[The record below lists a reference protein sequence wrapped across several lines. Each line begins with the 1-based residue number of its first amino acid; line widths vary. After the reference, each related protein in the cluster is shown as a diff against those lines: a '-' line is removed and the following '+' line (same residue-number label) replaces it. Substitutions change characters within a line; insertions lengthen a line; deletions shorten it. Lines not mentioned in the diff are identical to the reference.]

1 VRRLIGVI
9 GPSLPDEKTYRLA
22 YRVGELIGLQG
33 WITITGGLG
42 GVMEAAACG
51 ARSSKGLTVGMLPG
65 EDPHSCNSCI
75 DIPIA
80 TGLGE
85 MRNFLIVRSS
95 EALISVGISPGTL
108 IEMATAVRIGKP
120 LIALG
125 LEADL
130 PIEVRRARS
139 PEEALQFLMDLWRT
153 EK

>member
-1 VRRLIGVI
+1 M
-9 GPSLPDEKTYRLA
+9 
-22 YRVGELIGLQG
+22 
-33 WITITGGLG
+33 
-42 GVMEAAACG
+42 MEAAACG

-125 LEADL
+125 LEADF
-130 PIEVRRARS
+130 PFEVRRAHS

>member
-1 VRRLIGVI
+1 VRRIIGVI
-9 GPSLPDEKTYRLA
+9 GPSHPDEEIYRLA
-22 YRVGELIGLQG
+22 FRVGELIGLQD
-33 WITITGGLG
+33 WITVTGGLG

-51 ARSSKGLTVGMLPG
+51 ARSSKGITVGILPG
-65 EDPHSCNSCI
+65 DDPLSCNSCI

-95 EALISVGISPGTL
+95 EALISVGLSPGTL

-120 LIALG
+120 LVALG
-125 LEADL
+125 LETSL
-130 PIEVRRARS
+130 PIEVKRAGS
-139 PEEALQFLMDLWRT
+139 PEEAIEYLKDLWRT